1 MLVLHMYR
9 CLTGDEAKGDLYP
22 LAEIINYPQNATV
35 CVPKESSLVELC
47 LTISR
52 MIVFLKV
59 LAFII
64 TYLSFIF
71 VCC

>member
-35 CVPKESSLVELC
+35 GGPKESSLVELC
-47 LTISR
+47 LTISL
-52 MIVFLKV
+52 MIVFSEG
-59 LAFII
+59 AGFH
-64 TYLSFIF
+64 YNLS
-71 VCC
+71 